1 MLTVNEKTGSRKWLG
16 ISKKQNKKPIKN
28 VEGDLLYPIFSTY
41 MLGLSQ

>member
-1 MLTVNEKTGSRKWLG
+1 MLTVNEKTGSRKWIR

-28 VEGDLLYPIFSTY
+28 VGGDLLYPIFSTY